1 MYLLVRLFFLLLF
14 CSFSLLLQKPSAALA
29 QFNGCAPGFCGSY
42 AGAVAGTCATMGYQG
57 AGDIIGGAAIGVSL
71 QAWTQALCGT
81 KVANVCVSGV
91 CADMFSSTSN
101 GTLVSQN
108 INGTVCPAAS
118 TSSCQIATWYNQ
130 PSGTACTG
138 PCDMVTPGGANRP
151 VLTTNCP
158 SPLAV
163 CVISTDSGTA
173 TYLHAA
179 GNITLTPPYTIV
191 GVTNYVAG
199 GTYAQYY
206 FGVFG
211 GGYLQHGGVASNTI
225 VSCNGGT
232 TATGYTG
239 VTDGTWYSQLGICG
253 SASTYNLYVDGSPQ
267 TAVAWTPSTIPGVPF
282 VTYVYTSGSE
292 AMYSTEIGFWN
303 SDVTSSA
310 AALTLNQRSRF
321 GF

>member
-1 MYLLVRLFFLLLF
+1 MHSVLTMRALALAAALL
-14 CSFSLLLQKPSAALA
+14 FSLLAPREASA

-42 AGAVAGTCATMGYQG
+42 AGAVIGTCATNGYLG
-57 AGDIIGGAAIGVSL
+57 AGDIIGGAAIGLSL

-91 CADMFSSTSN
+91 CADMLSSAVN
-101 GTLVSQN
+101 GTLIPQT

-118 TSSCQIATWYNQ
+118 TTACQLATWYNQ

-138 PCDMVTPGGANRP
+138 SCDMVTQGGSSRP
-151 VLTTNCP
+151 VLTTTCP
-158 SPLAV
+158 SPLTV
-163 CVISTDSGTA
+163 CVISTNSGT
-173 TYLHAA
+173 TSYLAAA
-179 GNITLTPPYTIV
+179 GNITLTPSYTMV
-191 GVTNYVAG
+191 GVTNYVAA
-199 GTYAQYY
+199 GTYSQYY

-225 VSCNGGT
+225 VTCNGGT

-239 VTDGTWYSQLGICG
+239 VADGTWYSQLGICN
-253 SASTYNLYVDGSPQ
+253 SSTYNLYVDGSPQ
-267 TAVAWTPSTIPGVPF
+267 AAHAWTPSTIPGVPF

-292 AMYSTEIGFWN
+292 ALYAAEIGFWN
-303 SDVTSSA
+303 SDVTASA
-310 AALTLNQRSRF
+310 AALTSNQRSRF